1 MSSPV
6 LCGAESTVIHTVLA
20 RPIVGALICVA
31 GVTAGGMS
39 MTGDPDSFGGCGVTG
54 GDLYRI
60 TEVTPQPSTVC
71 AVPEE
76 PPVAVSK

>member
-6 LCGAESTVIHTVLA
+6 LCGAESTVVHTVLA
-20 RPIVGALICVA
+20 RPIVGALICV
-31 GVTAGGMS
+31 GVSVWGVS

-60 TEVTPQPSTVC
+60 TEVTPQSSTVC
-71 AVPEE
+71 AIPEE
-76 PPVAVSK
+76 PPIAVSK